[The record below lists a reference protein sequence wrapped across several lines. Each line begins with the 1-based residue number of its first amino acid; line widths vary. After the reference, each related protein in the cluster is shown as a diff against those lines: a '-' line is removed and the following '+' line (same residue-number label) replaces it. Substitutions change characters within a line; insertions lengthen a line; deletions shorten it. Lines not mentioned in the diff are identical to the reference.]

1 MNPMLLLQLKPAWEQ
16 FKTNHPKL
24 MNFVKAASKDGFMD
38 EGTLIE
44 ISNYQQFRQDHCLQ
58 CARETGGSH
67 ISHHVQ
73 KRAGGRVKAGISPP
87 YNSDAISVITAG

>member
-44 ISNYQQFRQDHCLQ
+44 ISITNSSGKTI
-58 CARETGGSH
+58 ASN
-67 ISHHVQ
+67 V
-73 KRAGGRVKAGISPP
+73 RVKQ
-87 YNSDAISVITAG
+87 DDLTFLTTFKSVLEDE

>member
-44 ISNYQQFRQDHCLQ
+44 ISITNSSGKTIASNVC
-58 CARETGGSH
+58 
-67 ISHHVQ
+67 
-73 KRAGGRVKAGISPP
+73 VKQE
-87 YNSDAISVITAG
+87 DLTFLTTFKSVLEDE

>member
-44 ISNYQQFRQDHCLQ
+44 ISITNSSGKTS
-58 CARETGGSH
+58 ASN
-67 ISHHVQ
+67 V
-73 KRAGGRVKAGISPP
+73 RVKQE
-87 YNSDAISVITAG
+87 DLTFLTTFKSVLEDE

>member
-38 EGTLIE
+38 EGTPIE
-44 ISNYQQFRQDHCLQ
+44 ISITNSSGKTI
-58 CARETGGSH
+58 ASN
-67 ISHHVQ
+67 V
-73 KRAGGRVKAGISPP
+73 RVKQE
-87 YNSDAISVITAG
+87 DLTFLTTFKSVLEDE

>member
-44 ISNYQQFRQDHCLQ
+44 ISITNSSGKTI
-58 CARETGGSH
+58 ASN
-67 ISHHVQ
+67 V
-73 KRAGGRVKAGISPP
+73 RVKQE
-87 YNSDAISVITAG
+87 DLTFLTTFKSVLEDE

>member
-44 ISNYQQFRQDHCLQ
+44 ISITNSSGKTI
-58 CARETGGSH
+58 ASN
-67 ISHHVQ
+67 V
-73 KRAGGRVKAGISPP
+73 RVKQE
-87 YNSDAISVITAG
+87 DRTFLTTFKSVLQDE

>member
-16 FKTNHPKL
+16 FNTNHPKL

-44 ISNYQQFRQDHCLQ
+44 ISITNSSGKTI
-58 CARETGGSH
+58 ASN
-67 ISHHVQ
+67 V
-73 KRAGGRVKAGISPP
+73 RVKQE
-87 YNSDAISVITAG
+87 DLTFLTTFKSVLEDE

>member
-44 ISNYQQFRQDHCLQ
+44 ISITNSSGKTI
-58 CARETGGSH
+58 ASN
-67 ISHHVQ
+67 V
-73 KRAGGRVKAGISPP
+73 RVKQE
-87 YNSDAISVITAG
+87 DLTFLTTFRSVLEDE

>member
-44 ISNYQQFRQDHCLQ
+44 ISITNSSGTTI
-58 CARETGGSH
+58 ASN
-67 ISHHVQ
+67 V
-73 KRAGGRVKAGISPP
+73 RVKQE
-87 YNSDAISVITAG
+87 DLTFLTTFKSVLEDE

>member
-1 MNPMLLLQLKPAWEQ
+1 MLLLQLKPAWEQ

-44 ISNYQQFRQDHCLQ
+44 ISITNSSGKTI
-58 CARETGGSH
+58 ASN
-67 ISHHVQ
+67 V
-73 KRAGGRVKAGISPP
+73 RVKQE
-87 YNSDAISVITAG
+87 DLTFLTTFKSVLEDE

>member
-44 ISNYQQFRQDHCLQ
+44 ISITNSSGKTI
-58 CARETGGSH
+58 ASN
-67 ISHHVQ
+67 V
-73 KRAGGRVKAGISPP
+73 RVKQE
-87 YNSDAISVITAG
+87 DLTFLTTFKSVLEEE

>member
-38 EGTLIE
+38 EGTQIE
-44 ISNYQQFRQDHCLQ
+44 ISITNSSGKTI
-58 CARETGGSH
+58 ASN
-67 ISHHVQ
+67 V
-73 KRAGGRVKAGISPP
+73 RVKQE
-87 YNSDAISVITAG
+87 DLTFLTTFKSVLEDE

>member
-44 ISNYQQFRQDHCLQ
+44 ISITNSSGKTI
-58 CARETGGSH
+58 ASN
-67 ISHHVQ
+67 V
-73 KRAGGRVKAGISPP
+73 RVKQE
-87 YNSDAISVITAG
+87 DLTFLTTFKSVLENE

>member
-1 MNPMLLLQLKPAWEQ
+1 MLLLQLKPSWEQ

-44 ISNYQQFRQDHCLQ
+44 ISITNSSGKTI
-58 CARETGGSH
+58 ASN
-67 ISHHVQ
+67 V
-73 KRAGGRVKAGISPP
+73 RVKQE
-87 YNSDAISVITAG
+87 DLTFLTTFKSVLEDE

>member
-1 MNPMLLLQLKPAWEQ
+1 MNPMLLLQLKPSWEQ

-44 ISNYQQFRQDHCLQ
+44 ISITNSSGKTI
-58 CARETGGSH
+58 ASN
-67 ISHHVQ
+67 V
-73 KRAGGRVKAGISPP
+73 RVKQE
-87 YNSDAISVITAG
+87 DLTFLTTFKSVLEDE

>member
-44 ISNYQQFRQDHCLQ
+44 ISITNSSGKTI
-58 CARETGGSH
+58 ASN
-67 ISHHVQ
+67 V
-73 KRAGGRVKAGISPP
+73 RVKQG
-87 YNSDAISVITAG
+87 DLTFLTTFKSVLEDE

>member
-44 ISNYQQFRQDHCLQ
+44 ISITNSSGKTI
-58 CARETGGSH
+58 ASN
-67 ISHHVQ
+67 V
-73 KRAGGRVKAGISPP
+73 RVKQE
-87 YNSDAISVITAG
+87 DLTFLTTFKSVLDE